1 MHLRL
6 EQKMH
11 AHPDTVWRALGT
23 EFADI
28 SNWSTFV
35 ETSRAIDQSEVPS
48 PWIAAPTA
56 PVPGRVTK
64 TKATL
69 TEVLTAYSAEN
80 RSLTFYAVGLP
91 RIIRRARD
99 IQTVT
104 DDGDGTC
111 SVSFEIDFDLA
122 GPLEIFGPVVKRRM
136 TKAFAGVLVDLE
148 RHAESLDRVHRGSTA
163 S

>member
-111 SVSFEIDFDLA
+111 SVSFD
-122 GPLEIFGPVVKRRM
+122 PVVKRRM